1 MRPFTPRKRSSTR
14 PTTNRHDDQA
24 LREILAGP
32 DDAHR
37 RELETMLEDCAGDTV
52 PAGPG
57 ITADTAA
64 AARK

>member
-14 PTTNRHDDQA
+14 AATPTRSGEQQ

-37 RELETMLEDCAGDTV
+37 RELEILLEDS
-52 PAGPG
+52 
-57 ITADTAA
+57 
-64 AARK
+64 RR